1 MIKLGRNK
9 SAPNPG
15 SRMSKLLPGPTSL
28 QPAEKPLSHAQD
40 LPPEILELIF
50 GYLEVPESRFRR
62 IQQMMGDRM
71 IFFSLVFICRQWHGP
86 AIVRLYASIHL
97 NTNEQAIRLYETL
110 RQRSHLRPL
119 IRALH
124 LPYPQKGPATPHIF
138 ALYCRILALV
148 SDLEDLSVPIKLFTP
163 RNHAN
168 RSDRNGTIVTLPI
181 TPNRHQTI
189 EALTVYGGVYLGSIP
204 FPRSFT
210 IFTNLRYLNL
220 EGFALNRHV
229 DPRITPPLPHLEK
242 IVLTR
247 FNGLEHLDD
256 WLLASPKLT
265 TIGLWYTQPTAT
277 LPKVL
282 CVGRIECLE
291 MLIELGINPLPATIP
306 CVSWIFGCIF
316 CATYGYPAISS
327 ELL

>member
-189 EALTVYGGVYLGSIP
+189 EALTVYGGGNLGSIP

-229 DPRITPPLPHLEK
+229 DPRITPPLPLLEK

-247 FNGLEHLDD
+247 FDGL
-256 WLLASPKLT
+256 
-265 TIGLWYTQPTAT
+265 
-277 LPKVL
+277 
-282 CVGRIECLE
+282 
-291 MLIELGINPLPATIP
+291 
-306 CVSWIFGCIF
+306 
-316 CATYGYPAISS
+316 
-327 ELL
+327 